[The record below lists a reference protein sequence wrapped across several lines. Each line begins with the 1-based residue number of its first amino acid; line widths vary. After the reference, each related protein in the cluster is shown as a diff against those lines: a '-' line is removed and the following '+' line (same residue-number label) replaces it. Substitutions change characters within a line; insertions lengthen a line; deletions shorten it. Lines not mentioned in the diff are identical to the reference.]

1 MVSAHHLS
9 ARIDCPL
16 AEAHS
21 RLLTVGGIEVPLATH
36 DGFIWPL
43 PRQHMCD
50 PAAIKVRL
58 AEDII
63 AIWRANDGHLADG
76 DLIRL
81 GWAVDDNDTRVLA
94 WRLRRLLADASL
106 SFGRCTAGSHRRG
119 LPKPDGP
126 AAEAGGVR

>member
-94 WRLRRLLADASL
+94 WRLRRLLADASCL
-106 SFGRCTAGSHRRG
+106 SADARPDLIGEACRSLTGRQLKR
-119 LPKPDGP
+119 
-126 AAEAGGVR
+126 AA

>member
-1 MVSAHHLS
+1 MISAHKLS
-9 ARIDCPL
+9 VLQGCPL

-21 RLLTVGGIEVPLATH
+21 RLLTVGGIEVPLATD

-94 WRLRRLLADASL
+94 WRLRRLLADAARLAADARPDLIGEACRSL
-106 SFGRCTAGSHRRG
+106 TGRHLKR
-119 LPKPDGP
+119 
-126 AAEAGGVR
+126 AA

>member
-1 MVSAHHLS
+1 MVFAHHFS
-9 ARIDCPL
+9 SRTDCPL
-16 AEAHS
+16 AEAHG
-21 RLLTVGGIEVPLATH
+21 RLIAVGGIEVPLATH

-94 WRLRRLLADASL
+94 WRLRRLLADAARLAADARPDLIGEACRSL
-106 SFGRCTAGSHRRG
+106 TYRHLKR
-119 LPKPDGP
+119 
-126 AAEAGGVR
+126 AA